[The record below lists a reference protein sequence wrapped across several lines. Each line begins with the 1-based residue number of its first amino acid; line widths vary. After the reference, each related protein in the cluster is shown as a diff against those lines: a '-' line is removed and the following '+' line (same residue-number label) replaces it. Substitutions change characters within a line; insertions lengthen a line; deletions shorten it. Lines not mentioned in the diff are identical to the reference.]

1 MTAGPG
7 AATLRVVGTPIGN
20 LGDLSPRA
28 REALERADLVAC
40 EDTRRTGRLFSALG
54 IAPPRF
60 VVVNDHSEAAA
71 VEGLLAALRSGREVV
86 LVSDA
91 GMPSVSDPGARLVD
105 AALEAGVPVEVVP
118 GPSAVLAALVA
129 SGLVGDRFCF
139 EGFVPRKGPSR
150 AERIAALRSEPRI
163 AVLFEAPHRVRRL
176 VDDLREALGDERV
189 VAISREL
196 TKLHDETWR
205 GTLAAAVE
213 HLAEREPRGEYVLV
227 LAGAAPEEVHD
238 EQLRAALHEALA
250 SGTTRRDAVDEV
262 AAAFGVGR
270 RRVYELAL
278 GGDDR

>member
-1 MTAGPG
+1 MTATGSSG
-7 AATLRVVGTPIGN
+7 TLRVVGTPIGN

-28 REALERADLVAC
+28 RGALEAADLVAC

-54 IAPPRF
+54 LASPRF
-60 VVVNDHSEAAA
+60 VVVNDHSEAKAI
-71 VEGLLAALRSGREVV
+71 EGLLAAVRSGRDVV
-86 LVSDA
+86 LVTDA

-105 AALEAGVPVEVVP
+105 AAVDAGLPVEVVP

-150 AERIAALRSEPRI
+150 AERIAALRTEPRI

-176 VDDLREALGDERV
+176 VDDLREALGDDRV
-189 VAISREL
+189 VAVCREL
-196 TKLHDETWR
+196 TKLHEETWR
-205 GTLAAAVE
+205 GTLAEAAA

-227 LAGAAPEEVHD
+227 LDGALAEEIED
-238 EQLRAALHEALA
+238 DQLRAALDEALA
-250 SGTTRRDAVDEV
+250 AGGTRRDAVDEV

-278 GGDDR
+278 DRGDA